1 MNQMETFLP
10 QIINSLKNIDPLQ
23 VILFGSMVSG
33 NINEDSDI
41 DLVVILDNETLPNNY
56 EEKLQNKIFVRN
68 AILDISFKVAIDLLV
83 YTKMEFEKLKNIGN
97 PFLKEITEKGKII
110 YEKTS

>member
-1 MNQMETFLP
+1 
-10 QIINSLKNIDPLQ
+10 
-23 VILFGSMVSG
+23 MVSG

-41 DLVVILDNETLPNNY
+41 DLVVILNNETLPSNY

-83 YTKMEFEKLKNIGN
+83 YTKMEFEKLRIIGN

>member
-1 MNQMETFLP
+1 MP

-41 DLVVILDNETLPNNY
+41 DLVVILNNETLPSNY
-56 EEKLQNKIFVRN
+56 EEKLQNKILVRN

-83 YTKMEFEKLKNIGN
+83 YTKMEFEKLKIIGN